1 MHTFHSVTIAQGPVS
16 HIVLC
21 HAHLPVAAFTE
32 TPPVPGKPVSGF
44 VDPPPWAGGFEAAGL
59 RILPVEELS
68 TPMTRVDLSELSTAE
83 LAQIRHWH
91 PQVLSDLLFNWW
103 D

>member
-1 MHTFHSVTIAQGPVS
+1 MS

-21 HAHLPVAAFTE
+21 HAHLPVAAFIE
-32 TPPVPGKPVSGF
+32 TPPMPGKPVSGF
-44 VDPPPWAGGFEAAGL
+44 VDPPSWAGGFEAAGL

-83 LAQIRHWH
+83 LAQIRYWH
-91 PQVLSDLLFNWW
+91 PEVLSDLLFNWW